1 MIRHHRVTE
10 PWIKPIINHT
20 ICLIV
25 RSSKSNTTKGLIEL
39 TQEEQQTKE
48 MQTILQMFSDIKL
61 NQQRIESTINLN
73 QNKLE
78 NKMEEINQKIVSLG
92 NQVTEISQKVQEN
105 ASQIEQLD
113 KKIIGNQ
120 KDLKRLEEE
129 RGKDHETVKL
139 YKEATLILEMER
151 ASHTLRFR
159 NIQEDKD
166 VETPD
171 LMEQALADF
180 LDKEKSQMSQEIDQ
194 IYRVNSSFA
203 RKNKVPREV
212 HVVFVRRKINTF

>member
-1 MIRHHRVTE
+1 
-10 PWIKPIINHT
+10 
-20 ICLIV
+20 
-25 RSSKSNTTKGLIEL
+25 
-39 TQEEQQTKE
+39 
-48 MQTILQMFSDIKL
+48 
-61 NQQRIESTINLN
+61 
-73 QNKLE
+73 
-78 NKMEEINQKIVSLG
+78 MEEINQQIVSLG

-113 KKIIGNQ
+113 KKIIENQ

-129 RGKDHETVKL
+129 RGKDHEAVKL

-159 NIQEDKD
+159 KVQKDKD
-166 VETPD
+166 VETTD
-171 LMEQALADF
+171 LMEQALADV
-180 LDKEKSQMSQEIDQ
+180 LDMEKSQMSQEIDQ

-212 HVVFVRRKINTF
+212 HVVFVRRKIKEDILRRLRENTLKINDQEITILKQTPWKIRDIRKQYFFLTNKLNENKFQMASPPGSFGDLANKKIQIRQSG